1 MTPKRQV
8 ILAGLKLS
16 GVAFLDHSTEAAD
29 WKLPGALVGFAHPP
43 QFVSQP
49 PAPAPFFRSS
59 LRKGLLLPLG
69 YYWAPTLPLPGQRQ
83 PLTESMP
90 LLTFMRS
97 ETSFGEGT
105 AIAYENKNSSVVW
118 YQLLQCLSS
127 LYQEGQIR
135 KKCSQRKTV
144 GPRPHMLAM
153 TPAKVETTKTL
164 GRNPAPSGIITV
176 GQ

>member
-1 MTPKRQV
+1 MHIVLLFLITAQRRQAENCLV
-8 ILAGLKLS
+8 LWLALLTHPSLS
-16 GVAFLDHSTEAAD
+16 PNL
-29 WKLPGALVGFAHPP
+29 LL
-43 QFVSQP
+43 QP
-49 PAPAPFFRSS
+49 LFRSS

-105 AIAYENKNSSVVW
+105 AIAYENKTSSVVW

-127 LYQEGQIR
+127 LYQGAQIR
-135 KKCSQRKTV
+135 RKCSQCRTV

-164 GRNPAPSGIITV
+164 GRNPAPSGIITI